1 MKIILASN
9 SPRRK
14 ELLTK
19 AGVDFTVIPSTEDEN
34 INKNLPPIK
43 YAETLSYLKAK
54 SVFDKHKNIVIGADT
69 IVVFNDK
76 IIGKPKDEKD
86 AFLTLK
92 SLSNNTHK
100 VITAYTIISQNKL
113 ITDHEVTKVTFNN
126 LSDNLIIDYIKK
138 IKPYDKA
145 GSYGIQDG
153 YPLVKSYDGDYDN
166 IVGLPT
172 QKIINLLK
180 EFKWKIKL
188 L

>member
-1 MKIILASN
+1 MNIILASN

-19 AGVDFTVIPSTEDEN
+19 AGLKFSVIPSTEDEN
-34 INKNLPPIK
+34 IDKNLPPIK

-54 SVFDKHKNIVIGADT
+54 SVFEKHKNIVIGADT
-69 IVVFNDK
+69 IVVLDNK

-86 AFLTLK
+86 AYLILK

-100 VITAYTIISQNKL
+100 VITAYTIISENKV
-113 ITDHEVTKVTFNN
+113 ITSHEVTFVNFNL
-126 LSDNLIIDYIKK
+126 LSDDLIIDYIKK

-172 QKIINLLK
+172 KKIIELLK
-180 EFKWKIKL
+180 EFK
-188 L
+188 

>member
-14 ELLTK
+14 ELLSNK
-19 AGVDFTVIPSTEDEN
+19 GINFTVIPSTEDEN
-34 INKNLPPIK
+34 IDKNLPPIK
-43 YAETLSYLKAK
+43 YAERLSYLKAK
-54 SVFDKHKNIVIGADT
+54 NVFDKHKNIVIGADT

-92 SLSNNTHK
+92 NLSNNTHK
-100 VITAYTIISQNKL
+100 VITAYTIISENK
-113 ITDHEVTKVTFNN
+113 IVTDHEITYVTFNN
-126 LSDNLIIDYIKK
+126 LSDHLIVDYINK
-138 IKPYDKA
+138 IKPFDKA

-172 QKIINLLK
+172 DKIINLLK
-180 EFKWKIKL
+180 EFK
-188 L
+188 